1 MLQFL
6 NQIIL
11 KYICWSLHN
20 VRIEIKVWPNAKT
33 AIKNKKI
40 EKIYKSK
47 ISNKNRRQQ
56 LENWKLAVEKV

>member
-1 MLQFL
+1 MSG
-6 NQIIL
+6 L
-11 KYICWSLHN
+11 KS
-20 VRIEIKVWPNAKT
+20 KVWPNAKT